1 MAFSLVEEAARMAER
16 RTGPREDVARH
27 VMSADPIPE
36 DMPLVRAIEAF
47 RRHPEARFL
56 AVVDAAGRPV
66 GALREQVVRDL
77 LFSPFGHA
85 LLANPGCRWTLAEM
99 VRPCPTAEMDAG
111 IEALIAAHGGG
122 DGTEGMILT
131 RQGRYAALL
140 PNRALV
146 HLAARREMAE
156 AEAEMARAR
165 ALRRAFD
172 RFRDDAGAF
181 VAELA
186 RAAEDLRATST
197 GVAARARDN
206 GRQGTAI
213 AAASTQSAAG
223 IAEVAAS
230 SAELARQGALIER
243 RVAEATEA
251 VDRAVGH
258 VAHGA
263 GKAERLASAADE
275 IGSIVVLIAQI
286 AGKVNMLAI
295 NATIEAARAGESGR
309 SFAVVAGEV
318 KALARQAGTAAKGI
332 EAQIAAVREA
342 VAESA
347 AVNSSVAQTIRQIEG
362 ATLQIRES
370 VREQSTATTMIAAT
384 VEQCAMSSAE
394 ISTHIAEIG
403 ERAGRASGMAVGLGD
418 IAEGLGR
425 GADALKGRVDA
436 FLAEIRAA

>member
-1 MAFSLVEEAARMAER
+1 MAFSLVEEAARLAGRKREARRDIGHFVMA
-16 RTGPREDVARH
+16 
-27 VMSADPIPE
+27 ADPIPA
-36 DMPLVRAIEAF
+36 DMPLTRAIETF
-47 RRHPEARFL
+47 RRHPDARFL
-56 AVVDAAGRPV
+56 AVVDSGGRPV
-66 GALREQVVRDL
+66 GALHEQVVRDL

-85 LLANPGCRWTLAEM
+85 LLANPGCRWTLADM

-111 IEALIAAHGGG
+111 IDALLAAHGGDEG
-122 DGTEGMILT
+122 AEGMILT
-131 RQGRYAALL
+131 RRGRYAALL
-140 PNRALV
+140 PSRTLV
-146 HLAARREMAE
+146 RLAAQRETAE
-156 AEAEMARAR
+156 AEAEMARAT
-165 ALRRAFD
+165 AQRRAFE

-186 RAAEDLRATST
+186 RASEDIRATSS
-197 GVAARARDN
+197 GVAARAEDN

-213 AAASTQSAAG
+213 AAASSQSAAG

-243 RVAEATEA
+243 RVAEAKAA
-251 VDRAVGH
+251 VDQAVGH

-263 GKAERLASAADE
+263 GKAERLTNAADE
-275 IGSIVVLIAQI
+275 IGSIIGLIAEI

-318 KALARQAGTAAKGI
+318 KALARQAGKAVRGI
-332 EAQIAAVREA
+332 EKQIADVRDA
-342 VAESA
+342 VAEST
-347 AVNSSVAQTIRQIEG
+347 AVNAAIADIVGRIDG

-384 VEQCAMSSAE
+384 VEQCAASSAQ
-394 ISTHIAEIG
+394 ISSHIAEIG
-403 ERAGRASGMAVGLGD
+403 DRAGTAGDMAVRLGGV
-418 IAEGLGR
+418 AEGLGR
-425 GADALKGRVDA
+425 GADALRGRVDS